1 MSKRQ
6 VWAVIALVTVS
17 AWSAVMAVFGQTTA
31 VAAVVPSVILM
42 VEQVGVALAG
52 GESRRTR
59 TDSGAAR
66 EVPAAEGG
74 DEERAG

>member
-1 MSKRQ
+1 MSRRQ

-17 AWSAVMAVFGQTTA
+17 AWSAVMAVFGHATA

-52 GESRRTR
+52 GEPRRTQAG
-59 TDSGAAR
+59 SGAAGS
-66 EVPAAEGG
+66 VPAAEGG

>member
-1 MSKRQ
+1 MSRRQ

-42 VEQVGVALAG
+42 VEQVGVVLAG
-52 GESRRTR
+52 GEPRRSRTG
-59 TDSGAAR
+59 SGAAGL
-66 EVPAAEGG
+66 EPAAEGG

>member
-17 AWSAVMAVFGQTTA
+17 AWSAVMAVFGQTAA

-59 TDSGAAR
+59 TASGAAS

-74 DEERAG
+74 DEERAE